1 MENLENEIWKDIIGY
16 EGLYQISNLGRIKKI
31 LPKKT
36 IIMKTHVE
44 SGYCRIAFSKDKI
57 VKKFHIHNL
66 LAIHF
71 LPNSENSEFVEH
83 IDGNRLNNSL
93 DNLRWK
99 QPIPDLENEIWKD
112 IKGYEGY
119 YKISN
124 LGRVKKLRREV
135 FSKNGKFL
143 RIDSEKLNK
152 THVNK
157 LRGNYIIVDLNFK
170 GKNETLP
177 LHRLL
182 AINFIPNPE
191 NKKYVNHIDQNP
203 QNNSLEN
210 LEWVTNMENTCHA
223 QKSKKNRTSKYIGVG
238 WDKYHNKWKCQIY
251 YNKKSIHIGVF
262 LSEEEAYEAR
272 KKFEADNGIKNK
284 YI

>member
-1 MENLENEIWKDIIGY
+1 MNSFAEHG
-16 EGLYQISNLGRIKKI
+16 S
-31 LPKKT
+31 
-36 IIMKTHVE
+36 
-44 SGYCRIAFSKDKI
+44 CRIEFCKNKI
-57 VKKFHIHNL
+57 AKRFLIHNL
-66 LAIHF
+66 LATHF
-71 LPNSENSEFVEH
+71 LPNPENLEFVEH

-99 QPIPDLENEIWKD
+99 KPIPDLQNEIWKD

-135 FSKNGKFL
+135 YSKKGKLL
-143 RIDSEKLNK
+143 RIDSEGLNK

-157 LRGNYIIVDLNFK
+157 LRGNYIIVDLRVK
-170 GKNETLP
+170 GKSETLQ

-191 NKKYVNHIDQNP
+191 NKRYVNHIDQNP

-210 LEWVTNMENTCHA
+210 LEWVTNMENMCHA
-223 QKSKKNRTSKYIGVG
+223 QKRKNRTSKYIGVG
-238 WDKYHNKWKCQIY
+238 WDKYAGKWKCQIY
-251 YNKKSIHIGVF
+251 FNKKSIHIGSF
-262 LSEEEAYEAR
+262 TSEEEAYEAR
-272 KKFEADNGIKNK
+272 KKFEADNGISNK